1 MKKNYWEYRVIM
13 SSVGDAFIWD
23 IREVYFEGGEP
34 VMCSSTAS
42 YPMSSDSVDG
52 LQEDMIRYANAIT
65 LPVLDY
71 SFFEERESKE
81 TTNILKR
88 SADAQ

>member
-1 MKKNYWEYRVIM
+1 
-13 SSVGDAFIWD
+13 
-23 IREVYFEGGEP
+23 
-34 VMCSSTAS
+34 
-42 YPMSSDSVDG
+42 VDG

>member
-1 MKKNYWEYRVIM
+1 
-13 SSVGDAFIWD
+13 
-23 IREVYFEGGEP
+23 
-34 VMCSSTAS
+34 
-42 YPMSSDSVDG
+42 
-52 LQEDMIRYANAIT
+52 
-65 LPVLDY
+65 VLDY